1 MMLDIFMVT
10 HLNTSK
16 SFGLLTEKKALS
28 LEWESQRRFKNEE
41 KKKRK
46 NRMMTHNL
54 SLNFFINVFLNTEI

>member
-28 LEWESQRRFKNEE
+28 FRMGKP
-41 KKKRK
+41 KKIKKRRK
-46 NRMMTHNL
+46 KEKEKQDDDTQPL
-54 SLNFFINVFLNTEI
+54 FKFFH